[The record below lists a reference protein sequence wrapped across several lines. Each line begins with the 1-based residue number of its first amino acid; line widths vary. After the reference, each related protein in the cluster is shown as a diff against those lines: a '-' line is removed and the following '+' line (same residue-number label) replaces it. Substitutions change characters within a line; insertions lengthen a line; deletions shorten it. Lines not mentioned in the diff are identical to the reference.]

1 MLTFTDEQSLQAYIN
16 KTIGSVLQKEVASAV
31 IKQQSQSAKKL
42 IYNAYS
48 PKYYTRRMSMA
59 ESTYS
64 KFTDTGRRFH
74 FKNYD
79 TIYSNNENSHS
90 MSVESIIKA
99 NPTITLFRKNKQIT
113 TKSKNAGKRLIELL
127 EIGGVSSYDFPY
139 DTRRDYKQNPNTP
152 ASYTKPRPII
162 ATTISSLRQ
171 SKAIEASFKVGM
183 ETRGFNML

>member
-1 MLTFTDEQSLQAYIN
+1 MLTFTNEQSLQAYIN
-16 KTIGSVLQKEVASAV
+16 QMIGNVLQKEVASTV

-42 IYNAYS
+42 IYDAYS

-59 ESTYS
+59 QSTYS
-64 KFTDTGRRFH
+64 KFTDTGREFH
-74 FKNYD
+74 FKNYN
-79 TIYSNNENSHS
+79 TIYTNNDNSHS
-90 MSVESIIKA
+90 LSVESNIKA
-99 NPTITLFRKNKQIT
+99 NPKITLFRKNKQIS

-139 DTRRDYKQNPNTP
+139 DTRKDENQNHYTP

-162 ATTISSLRQ
+162 ATTVNSLRQ
-171 SKAIEASFKVGM
+171 SRAIETSFKTGM

>member
-1 MLTFTDEQSLQAYIN
+1 MLTFTNEQSLQAYIN
-16 KTIGSVLQKEVASAV
+16 QMIGNVLQREVASTV

-42 IYNAYS
+42 IYDAYS

-59 ESTYS
+59 KSTYS
-64 KFTDTGRRFH
+64 KFTDTGREFY

-79 TIYSNNENSHS
+79 TVYSNNENSHS
-90 MSVESIIKA
+90 ISIESIINA
-99 NPTITLFRKNKQIT
+99 NPTITLFRKNRQIT

-127 EIGGVSSYDFPY
+127 ETGGVSSYDFPY
-139 DTRRDYKQNPNTP
+139 DTKKGENQSPYAL

-171 SKAIEASFKVGM
+171 SKAIETSFKVGM